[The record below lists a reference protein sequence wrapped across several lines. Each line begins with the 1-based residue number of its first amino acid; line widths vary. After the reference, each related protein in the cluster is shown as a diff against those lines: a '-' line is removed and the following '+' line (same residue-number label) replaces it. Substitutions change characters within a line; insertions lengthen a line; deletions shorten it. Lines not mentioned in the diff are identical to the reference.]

1 MTINDVFQQLDQ
13 LQWSDCI
20 YLPPGHPTLATPC
33 IVHDPDDVDPG
44 KDVPDIAESLGYAEG
59 LGIDDLRSVRDNAKL
74 QGRGPTTDELLQ
86 AFTYYLQHDAF
97 ITFD

>member
-1 MTINDVFQQLDQ
+1 MTITDVFLQLDQ

-20 YLPPGHPTLATPC
+20 YLPQGQPTLATPC

-44 KDVPDIAESLGYAEG
+44 KDVPDEAESLGYVEG
-59 LGIDDLRSVRDNAKL
+59 LGLRSVRDNARL
-74 QGRGPTTDELLQ
+74 QGRGPTADELLQ
-86 AFTYYLQHDAF
+86 ALTYYLQNDAF